1 MNTLSSSP
9 QVVEFSGVGGITL
22 VADEWNRDA
31 ETAGHPAILMLHGG
45 GQNRFSWKNTGQ
57 ILADEGYHVV
67 ALDSRGHGDSD
78 RAPGADYAIETLTA
92 DVLHILEAIGRP
104 VVLIGAS
111 MGGLTGILVADS
123 AGPAKVTGL
132 VLVDVVPRY
141 EKNGSARIRD
151 FMLTNL
157 HGFGTLEE
165 AADAVAAYLPYRE
178 KPRSPEGLKKNLRL
192 RDGRW
197 YWHWD
202 PAFMTAP
209 GADPELRTEH
219 FEQAAADL
227 KVPVLLIRGKLSDV
241 VSPEGVRHFL
251 ATVPRAEFVELSNAG
266 HTAAGDDNDAFSDAV
281 VTFVRRLTGFSA
293 WISRPLLVSPRVD
306 IRQAANRL
314 VGLDQPR
321 PSDYSACPPNYLR
334 MADSAL
340 LAKSSRLREAKRDCS
355 AVVRTGAGTPSSIA
369 AMAVHRP
376 SPESETRPENS
387 FRSGDWCSAIAVRS
401 NNQEPMTLPRRHT
414 SATSGI
420 SILYW

>member
-1 MNTLSSSP
+1 MVNSSP
-9 QVVEFSGVGGITL
+9 QTVEFSGVDGITL
-22 VADEWNRDA
+22 IADEWNRDA
-31 ETAGHPAILMLHGG
+31 GLADQPTILMLHGG

-78 RAPGADYAIETLTA
+78 RAPGADYAIDTLMA
-92 DVLHILEAIGRP
+92 DVLHVLDAIGGP

-123 AGPAKVTGL
+123 AGPDKVTGL

-157 HGFGTLEE
+157 HGFGSLEE
-165 AADAVAAYLPYRE
+165 AADAVAAYLPHRS

-209 GADPELRTEH
+209 GDDPELRTDN
-219 FEQAAADL
+219 FERAAMDL
-227 KVPVLLIRGKLSDV
+227 KIPILLIRGKLSDV

-266 HTAAGDDNDAFSDAV
+266 HTAAGDDNDAFTDTV
-281 VTFVRRLTGFSA
+281 VAFVRR
-293 WISRPLLVSPRVD
+293 
-306 IRQAANRL
+306 
-314 VGLDQPR
+314 
-321 PSDYSACPPNYLR
+321 
-334 MADSAL
+334 
-340 LAKSSRLREAKRDCS
+340 
-355 AVVRTGAGTPSSIA
+355 IA
-369 AMAVHRP
+369 A
-376 SPESETRPENS
+376 
-387 FRSGDWCSAIAVRS
+387 
-401 NNQEPMTLPRRHT
+401 T
-414 SATSGI
+414 S
-420 SILYW
+420 